1 MNLEKLFKPEIMAV
15 IGVSRSNPLSPGRII
30 LLKNEFE
37 MNVKVYGIH
46 PQGGEIEGVSL
57 YERLDKLSEI
67 PDLLVIAVGADDTLD
82 YIQQCVDLHIPSC
95 VIIGGGFA
103 EIGGEGI
110 KRQEKLQRL
119 AFDNDIAV
127 LGPNCIGVY
136 APPLV
141 DTIFLPTE
149 RITRPPKGS
158 VALISQSGGVLIDQ
172 FFVKFKERNIG
183 VSTAVSIGNRAV
195 VDESML
201 LEYFSKV
208 DKESSNIAFYLEGFK
223 ENKAR
228 KFLQLAKESDDMI
241 ITFFG
246 GITDQGRIA
255 TQSHTA
261 SLAGN
266 SKILFAALKQNYIIR
281 PHSEQELLTF
291 LKVYD
296 VLSYKKEK
304 KQPFG
309 KNEIIYGNVVILS
322 VSGGHGVICA
332 DMLKKYGLTPVKFT
346 DKEKKEMYEIL
357 NEVARDIASFN
368 NPIDLTG
375 SVLDR
380 DIESMVQYLSEIE
393 RIECIILLL
402 LPYPPN
408 ISFQIGRRI
417 ANIVTYKKKP
427 IVTFMPY
434 VEKYALIIESLELSS
449 IPVFHS
455 IKETVQAVSAL
466 KLRTRIK
473 NLKINNIFW
482 EPSDVVPDR

>member
-1 MNLEKLFKPEIMAV
+1 MDLERLFKPKSMAIV
-15 IGVSRSNPLSPGRII
+15 GISRTNPLSPGRII

-37 MNVKVYGIH
+37 MEVKVYGIH
-46 PQGGEIEGVSL
+46 PEGGNIEGVEL
-57 YERLDKLSEI
+57 YKRLDDLPEI
-67 PDLLVIAVGADDTLD
+67 PDILTIAVSAQDTIKYLE
-82 YIQQCVDLHIPSC
+82 QCVDLGIKGC
-95 VIIGGGFA
+95 IVIGGGFA

-110 KRQEKLQRL
+110 KLQKRLEKI

-127 LGPNCIGVY
+127 LGPNCIGIY
-136 APPLV
+136 SPPLI

-172 FFVKFKERNIG
+172 FFLKFKERNIG

-208 DKESSNIAFYLEGFK
+208 DKETTNIAFYLEGFK
-223 ENKAR
+223 EGKAR
-228 KFLQLAKESDDMI
+228 KFLELARESEDTI
-241 ITFFG
+241 LTFFG
-246 GITDQGRIA
+246 GITKQGRIA

-266 SKILFAALKQNYIIR
+266 AKILSAALKQHYIIQ
-281 PHSEQELLTF
+281 PKSESELLIF
-291 LKVYD
+291 CKVYD
-296 VLSYKKEK
+296 VLSHKKK
-304 KQPFG
+304 PFG
-309 KNEIIYGNVVILS
+309 DNTITFGKVAILS
-322 VSGGHGVICA
+322 VSGGHGVIA
-332 DMLKKYGLTPVKFT
+332 SDLLERYGLTAVQFT
-346 DKEKKEMYEIL
+346 EEQKELLKENI
-357 NEVARDIASFN
+357 NPVARKIASFN

-375 SVLDR
+375 SVLDT
-380 DIESMVQYLSEIE
+380 DIENMIRILSDFDE
-393 RIECIILLL
+393 IECIILLL

-417 ANIVTYKKKP
+417 ANIITMKKKP
-427 IVTFMPY
+427 VICFIPY
-434 VEKYALIIESLELSS
+434 IAKYSLIIESLEIAN

-466 KLRTRIK
+466 KLRTRVE
-473 NLKINNIFW
+473 NLKKNNIFW
-482 EPSDVVPDR
+482 E